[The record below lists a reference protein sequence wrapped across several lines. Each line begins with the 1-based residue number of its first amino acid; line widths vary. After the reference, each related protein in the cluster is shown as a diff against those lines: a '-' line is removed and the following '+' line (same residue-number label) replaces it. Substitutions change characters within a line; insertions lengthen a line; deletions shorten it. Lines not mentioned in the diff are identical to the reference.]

1 MRIYNTES
9 QRLEAISPRDGRIAM
24 YVCGVTPYDVTHLGH
39 AFNYVFYD
47 TLRKYLRFQGI
58 GVDFVQNLTDIDDD
72 IIRKAAELH
81 KPVEEVVDVNVADFH
96 HDLKALHIDP
106 PTHYPRAS
114 EYIAEILRITSVL
127 LDRGDAYEVSGNVFF
142 RTVSF
147 PEFGRLSRRTDD
159 ALISTTEPERLHA
172 LMRGPRDFTLWQ
184 ASLAGEPHWSSPW
197 GEGRPGWHIECAAM
211 SSTLLGLPVD
221 IHGGGSDLIFPHH
234 ESEIAE
240 VESYTGK
247 HPFVRYWVHVSMLR
261 INGEKM
267 SKSLKNLVIVSEL
280 LPRYTANTIRT
291 YLLSHHYRSEPEY
304 QEEALAA
311 WQPRVA
317 SLHRA
322 VRPAGGEPPGL
333 DYRPYE
339 QRFLAALDK
348 DMDTPSALETVFEL
362 AEAVI
367 SRRDRGGDA
376 DLAAQALRSLAGDV
390 LGLKF
395 DPE

>member
-1 MRIYNTES
+1 MKLHNTETR
-9 QRLEAISPRDGRIAM
+9 QIEAITPRDGRIAM

-47 TLRKYLRFQGI
+47 TLRKYLRFQGTS
-58 GVDFVQNLTDIDDD
+58 VDYVQNLTDVDDD

-81 KPVEEVVDVNVADFH
+81 QSVEEVVDVNVTDFH

-106 PTHYPRAS
+106 PTHYPRAT
-114 EYIAEILRITSVL
+114 EYIAEIQRIVAAL
-127 LDRGDAYEVSGNVFF
+127 LERGSAYQVAGNVFF
-142 RTVSF
+142 RASGF
-147 PEFGRLSRRTDD
+147 PEFGRLSRRSGDGV
-159 ALISTTEPERLHA
+159 ISTTEPERLHSQ
-172 LMRGPRDFTLWQ
+172 MHDSRDFTLWQ
-184 ASLAGEPHWSSPW
+184 ASLPGEPHWSSPW

-211 SSTLLGLPVD
+211 SSTLLGVPVD

-234 ESEIAE
+234 DSEIAQ

-247 HPFVRYWVHVSMLR
+247 KPFVRYWVHVSMLR

-267 SKSLKNLVIVSEL
+267 SKSLKNLVVVSDL

-304 QEEALAA
+304 DEEELASWA
-311 WQPRVA
+311 PRIEL
-317 SLHRA
+317 LHHA
-322 VRPAGGEPPGL
+322 VRPGGGSAPSL

-339 QRFLAALDK
+339 QRFLAALDN
-348 DMDTPSALETVFEL
+348 DMDTPSALQAVLEL
-362 AEAVI
+362 AEAVEGQ
-367 SRRDRGGDA
+367 RERGGDVG
-376 DLAAQALRSLAGDV
+376 LAAQALRSLAGDI